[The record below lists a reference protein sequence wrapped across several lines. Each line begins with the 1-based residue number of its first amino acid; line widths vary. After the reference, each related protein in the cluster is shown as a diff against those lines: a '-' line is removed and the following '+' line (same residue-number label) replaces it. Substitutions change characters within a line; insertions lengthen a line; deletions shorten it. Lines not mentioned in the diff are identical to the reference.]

1 MLPRVSVFSLGGTIA
16 MGATSPGKGV
26 SLSHSV
32 EMLIDAVPALAD
44 IAAIEA
50 HSFRQLP
57 SPDITLVDLEALA
70 REINSRLD
78 DGVRGI
84 VVTQGTDTLE
94 ESAFVIDRLVQHVA
108 PVVFTGAMRN
118 PTMPSPDGPANLFHA
133 VLVALAQEARGIGT
147 LLVMNDEIHAARY
160 VQKLHTTSPAA
171 FHSSP
176 AGAIGWIIEKQARIV
191 TRPGGRF
198 PVALPAAPKPARV
211 ARLTVGLDEDGTL
224 VDLALQAGYN
234 GMVIDV
240 TGGGHAPKAMVEA
253 LGRAAGR
260 IPVVYASR
268 TRHGET
274 MQATYDFPGAETD
287 LLQRGLIPAG
297 WLGGIKARLLLA
309 LLLRAGA
316 GREEIGEAFENWRDP
331 FAHPP
336 R

>member
-16 MGATSPGKGV
+16 MGATAPGKGV
-26 SLSHSV
+26 SLSHSA
-32 EMLIDAVPALAD
+32 EMLIAAVPALAD

-57 SPDITLVDLEALA
+57 SPDITLDDLAALA
-70 REINSRLD
+70 REINQRLD

-94 ESAFVIDRLVQHVA
+94 ESAFVIDRLVQKDA

-118 PTMPSPDGPANLFHA
+118 PTMPGPDGPANLFHA
-133 VLVALAQEARGIGT
+133 VLVALDQQARGIGT
-147 LLVMNDEIHAARY
+147 LVVMNDEIHAARY

-171 FHSSP
+171 FQSSP

-191 TRPGGRF
+191 TRPGGRY
-198 PVALPAAPKPARV
+198 PVALPSAPRAVRV
-211 ARLTVGLDEDGTL
+211 ARLTVGLDEDGAL
-224 VDLALQAGYN
+224 VDLALQAGYH
-234 GMVIDV
+234 GIVIDA
-240 TGGGHAPKAMVEA
+240 TGGGHVPKAMVEA
-253 LGRAAGR
+253 LGQAARR

-268 TRHGET
+268 TRHGDT

-287 LLQRGLIPAG
+287 LLARGLIPAG
-297 WLGGIKARLLLA
+297 WLDGIKSRLLLT

-316 GREEIGEAFENWRDP
+316 GDEEIRQAFDSWRYP
-331 FAHPP
+331 FGY
-336 R
+336 